1 MSSAQKEIAE
11 EVESL
16 VPVEHVDSLKEASS
30 SRQQDDSQRQETTLS
45 ADPEGSR
52 QPEEEM
58 ANGKRTAGFVFLFR
72 HGDDGCVLPQM
83 TTTRSPAKGKSG
95 FLSLLLSGRWR
106 ARHGEHL
113 LMLCMVP

>member
-1 MSSAQKEIAE
+1 MGHSVVKTPCKTHNQK
-11 EVESL
+11 
-16 VPVEHVDSLKEASS
+16 KKK
-30 SRQQDDSQRQETTLS
+30 LS

-83 TTTRSPAKGKSG
+83 TATRSPAIGKSG

-106 ARHGEHL
+106 LRDGKHL
-113 LMLCMVP
+113 LMLCMAC